1 MPQSAKDIQLLE
13 LKDTISQLNELIHSQ
28 TEVMSSLQKTIEDL
42 HQQLSNK
49 QAELDYCKGKLYG
62 ASSEKF
68 KLPFPGQMNL
78 FEPELVDDR
87 ISELIEPEVITVTAH
102 KRERKPKATYDE
114 MFSNLPSRQVTVDTL
129 SEEEKFCPVCGTEM
143 IPIGSEVIRTEILFH
158 PARLERVEY
167 MATTY
172 ECPECKDSLEPQFIK
187 DEGVPPLVPHS
198 YVSSGLAAH
207 VMYAKFINALPF
219 YRQEKDFE
227 NQFGVKISRGT
238 MAHWTIFCSQSYFA
252 PVLDYFHRLLV
263 KRQFVA
269 ADETP
274 IQVLKEKDRRPQ
286 SKSYVWLFRSG
297 DDGLPAIIVY
307 QYHPTRNG
315 DAAEQFFHNAS
326 SGTYIMVDG
335 YAGYNK
341 LKHFRRCSC
350 YAHIRR
356 YFIEAIPKGHEKD
369 FTDSAVQGMLYC
381 NKLFEYERSYREK
394 GLSYKQIYNRRL
406 KDQNPVVE
414 AFLAWVDRQNVSKGS
429 RLERAITYVKNQRSY
444 MMTYLTDGHC
454 SISNNMSENS
464 IRPVTVGRRNWLFC
478 DTTDGADSSM
488 MLYSLLETA
497 RANGLNP
504 QKYLQYLLEA
514 RPNKDMSDEELDT
527 FVPWNT
533 MVQSCCVN
541 KSE

>member
-13 LKDTISQLNELIHSQ
+13 LKDTISQLNELIHTQ
-28 TEVMSSLQKTIEDL
+28 TETMSSLQKTIEDL

-49 QAELDYCKGKLYG
+49 QAELDYCKAKLYG
-62 ASSEKF
+62 ASSERF
-68 KLPFPGQMNL
+68 QPPFPGQMNL
-78 FEPELVDDR
+78 FETEPVDDR
-87 ISELIEPEVITVTAH
+87 IPELIEPEVIEVTAH
-102 KRERKPKATYDE
+102 KRERKPKATYEE

-129 SEEEKFCPVCGTEM
+129 AGEEKLCPVCGTQM
-143 IPIGSEVIRTEILFH
+143 IPIGTEVIRTEILFH
-158 PARLERVEY
+158 PASLERVEY
-167 MATTY
+167 LATTY

-187 DEGVPPLVPHS
+187 DEGVLALVPHS

-227 NQFGVKISRGT
+227 SQFSVKISRGT
-238 MAHWTIFCSQSYFA
+238 MAHWTIFCAQSYFA

-297 DDGLPAIIVY
+297 DDGLPPIIVY

-315 DAAEQFFHNAS
+315 DAAAQFFQNAS

-369 FTDSAVQGMLYC
+369 FTDPAVQGMLYC

-394 GLSYKQIYNRRL
+394 GLSYKQIHKRRL
-406 KDQNPVVE
+406 KDQKPVVE
-414 AFLAWVDRQNVSKGS
+414 AFLAWVDKQNVSKGS
-429 RLERAITYVKNQRSY
+429 RLERAIIYVKNQRSY
-444 MMTYLTDGHC
+444 MMTYLEDGHC

-478 DTTDGADSSM
+478 DTTDGADASM
-488 MLYSLLETA
+488 MVYSLLETA

-504 QKYLQYLLEA
+504 QKYLEYLLEA
-514 RPNKDMSDEELDT
+514 RPGKDMSDEELDALA
-527 FVPWNT
+527 PWNAK
-533 MVQSCCVN
+533 VQACCVN
-541 KSE
+541 KSK

>member
-13 LKDTISQLNELIHSQ
+13 LKDTISQLNELIHTQ
-28 TEVMSSLQKTIEDL
+28 TETMSSLQKTIEDL

-49 QAELDYCKGKLYG
+49 QAELDYCKAKLYG
-62 ASSEKF
+62 ASSERF
-68 KLPFPGQMNL
+68 QPPFPGQMNL
-78 FEPELVDDR
+78 FETEPVDDR
-87 ISELIEPEVITVTAH
+87 IPELIESEVIEVTAH
-102 KRERKPKATYDE
+102 KRERKPKATYE
-114 MFSNLPSRQVTVDTL
+114 ELFANLPSRQVTVDTL
-129 SEEEKFCPVCGTEM
+129 SEKEKLCPECGTQM
-143 IPIGSEVIRTEILFH
+143 IPIGTEVIRTEILFH
-158 PARLERVEY
+158 PASLERVEY
-167 MATTY
+167 LATTY

-187 DEGVPPLVPHS
+187 DEGVLALVPHS

-227 NQFGVKISRGT
+227 NQFSVKISRGT
-238 MAHWTIFCSQSYFA
+238 MAHWTIFCAQSYFA
-252 PVLDYFHRLLV
+252 PMLDYFHRLLV

-297 DDGLPAIIVY
+297 DDGLPPIIVY

-315 DAAEQFFHNAS
+315 DAAAQFFQDAS

-341 LKHFRRCSC
+341 LKRFRRCSC

-369 FTDSAVQGMLYC
+369 FTDPAVQGMLYC

-394 GLSYKQIYNRRL
+394 RFSYKQIYKRRL
-406 KDQNPVVE
+406 KDQKPVVE
-414 AFLAWVDRQNVSKGS
+414 AFLAWVDKQNVSKGS

-444 MMTYLTDGHC
+444 MMTYLEDGRC

-478 DTTDGADSSM
+478 DTTDGADASM
-488 MLYSLLETA
+488 MVYSLLETA

-504 QKYLQYLLEA
+504 QKYLEYLLEA
-514 RPNKDMSDEELDT
+514 RPGKDMSDEELDALA
-527 FVPWNT
+527 PWNAT
-533 MVQSCCVN
+533 VQACCVN

>member
-13 LKDTISQLNELIHSQ
+13 LKDTISQLNELIHTQ
-28 TEVMSSLQKTIEDL
+28 TETMSSLQKTIEDL

-49 QAELDYCKGKLYG
+49 QAELDYCKAKLYG
-62 ASSEKF
+62 ASSERF
-68 KLPFPGQMNL
+68 QPPFPGQMNL
-78 FEPELVDDR
+78 FETEPVDDR
-87 ISELIEPEVITVTAH
+87 IPELIEPEVIEVTAH
-102 KRERKPKATYDE
+102 KRERKPKATYEE

-129 SEEEKFCPVCGTEM
+129 AGEEKLCPVCGTQM
-143 IPIGSEVIRTEILFH
+143 TPIGTEVIRTEILFH
-158 PARLERVEY
+158 PASLERVEY
-167 MATTY
+167 LATTY

-187 DEGVPPLVPHS
+187 DDGAPPLVPHS

-227 NQFGVKISRGT
+227 SQFSVRISRGT
-238 MAHWTIFCSQSYFA
+238 MAHWTIFCAQSYFA

-297 DDGLPAIIVY
+297 DDGLPPIIIY

-315 DAAEQFFHNAS
+315 DAAAQFFQNAS

-394 GLSYKQIYNRRL
+394 GLSYKQIHKRRL
-406 KDQNPVVE
+406 KDQKPVVE
-414 AFLAWVDRQNVSKGS
+414 AFLAWVDKQNVSKGS

-444 MMTYLTDGHC
+444 MMTYLEDGHC

-478 DTTDGADSSM
+478 DTTDGADASM
-488 MLYSLLETA
+488 MVYSLLETA

-504 QKYLQYLLEA
+504 QKYLEYLLEA
-514 RPNKDMSDEELDT
+514 RPGKDMSDEELDALA
-527 FVPWNT
+527 PWNAK
-533 MVQSCCVN
+533 VQACCVN